1 MKMKSI
7 VNYTVITL
15 LAIVLVSCIEEFGG
29 TGESADRKEQVTGS
43 WKVITMVQRDLLT
56 DNPDVASFDITSVYS
71 FTQYTLTLN
80 ADGSF
85 TTSNPGNAPEFVI
98 SSGTWA
104 FDDDQFPSA
113 IILSGS
119 GSTSVLDFGSLNSLT
134 DRNELEVTFTRK
146 VLIPDND
153 GIEHAEDAIGYEYT
167 LSKI

>member
-1 MKMKSI
+1 MKSI
-7 VNYTVITL
+7 INNILIVL
-15 LAIVLVSCIEEFGG
+15 LAIVLVSCIEEFGN
-29 TGESADRKEQVTGS
+29 TGEPIDRKEQVTGN
-43 WKVITMVQRDLLT
+43 WKVTTMIQRDLLT
-56 DNPDVASFDITSVYS
+56 DNPDVATFDITSIYS

-119 GSTSVLDFGSLNSLT
+119 GSSSVLDFGSLNSLT
-134 DRNELEVTFTRK
+134 DRNELEVIFTRK
-146 VLIPDND
+146 VLIPDNE
-153 GIEHAEDAIGYEYT
+153 GVEHEEDAIGYEYT
-167 LSKI
+167 LSRI